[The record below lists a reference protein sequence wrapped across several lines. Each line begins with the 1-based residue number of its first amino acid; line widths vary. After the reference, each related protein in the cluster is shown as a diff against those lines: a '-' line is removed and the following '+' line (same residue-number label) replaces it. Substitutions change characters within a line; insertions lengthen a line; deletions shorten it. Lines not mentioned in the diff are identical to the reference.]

1 MLEIPVID
9 IMEEEAF
16 VYARSGTTVLN
27 RFGIGHFLMDM
38 MIHFRWIGKIATEI
52 IVLKIANGYLWKIK
66 STTNEVQDS

>member
-1 MLEIPVID
+1 MLEILVID
-9 IMEEEAF
+9 IMEPEVF
-16 VYARSGTTVLN
+16 VYAKSGITVLK